1 MSNKNNTVFLNQIFD
16 EALGFIVDL
25 VDAIE
30 TQPAVQKNCLTSSP
44 ISNNYCSTIG
54 AATTANYTLTATTS
68 TLGNYNTWLNIPY
81 NPPLYS
87 QPIIYGPIIQQ
98 PIIWVDALRDFTPSC
113 SKKDIPSY
121 PVSNFFVTNEG
132 TSVIE
137 VAVTGFLK
145 EEVTVER
152 KDLLLIVKGT
162 RETPPEDKKEEPS
175 KYFYRNLACR
185 DFSLDFKGHESWDFD
200 KLEVFMDRGILTI
213 KIPLKEEFK
222 PVKQKYEI
230 K

>member
-1 MSNKNNTVFLNQIFD
+1 MSNKNDTVFLNQIFD

-30 TQPAVQKNCLTSSP
+30 NQPAVQKNCLTSSP

-54 AATTANYTLTATTS
+54 ATTAANCSLTTTTTS
-68 TLGNYNTWLNIPY
+68 ASVTSGNYNTRLNIPY

-113 SKKDIPSY
+113 SKDTSY
-121 PVSNFFVTNEG
+121 PVTNFSCDKDGNVL
-132 TSVIE
+132 IE
-137 VAVTGFLK
+137 IACTGFELD
-145 EEVTVER
+145 ELTVER
-152 KDLLLIVKGT
+152 KDLKIIVEGK
-162 RETPPEDKKEEPS
+162 RKNKEAAEDR
-175 KYFYRNLACR
+175 KYFYRNIATR
-185 DFSLDFKGHESWDFD
+185 DFTREFMGSEKWCFD
-200 KLEVFMDRGILTI
+200 KLSVSYKDGLLAIA
-213 KIPLKEEFK
+213 IPLKEEFQ
-222 PVKQKYEI
+222 PVRQKYEI